1 MHPFIDSVLKKI
13 DDLRHSPTQAS
24 SWVPIPLTHIDDP
37 SKMPPKLMRDE
48 HYFEVWV
55 NEMYLAYE
63 REWFKTFNPMVVA
76 VTEFSY
82 AGKDLGLPY
91 VVGPNL
97 ISSGIA
103 QPEGMLFS
111 NTRIAGPRPYKGDQ
125 LTVALVLCKLQVD
138 DLLRKLV
145 DALGSFAGLL
155 NLTAGL
161 GAALQITDSV
171 LDMID
176 ALTSADGK
184 ATPVLGVRS
193 QFSPVIPG
201 YYALIDQPGV
211 TAEQLWIKNKRLYF
225 GATRDTAVE
234 FRQADF
240 ILFSLCEASTEE
252 IDVSRLPFYSTYQA
266 MLLEANQSSKKEIW
280 ANTKANLAALLGM
293 LDTSPD
299 LTSSHASR
307 LGDQWIET
315 VTVLHKRA
323 ERVAHLGPGE
333 EAKAG
338 AIEEESSPLE
348 HVRDK
353 ALSVLDL

>member
-1 MHPFIDSVLKKI
+1 MHPFIDSIMKKI
-13 DDLRHSPTQAS
+13 DDLHHTPTQAS
-24 SWVPIPLTHIDDP
+24 SWVPIPLTHIDDLG
-37 SKMPPKLMRDE
+37 KLPPKLVRDE

-55 NEMYLAYE
+55 NEMYLAYD

-76 VTEFSY
+76 VTDFSY
-82 AGKDLGLPY
+82 AGKDLSLPY

-97 ISSGIA
+97 ISAGVDLP
-103 QPEGMLFS
+103 QGMLFS
-111 NTRIAGPRPYKGDQ
+111 NTRVAGPRPYKGDQ
-125 LTVALVLCKLQVD
+125 VTVALVLCKLQID

-145 DALGSFAGLL
+145 DALGNFAGLL

-161 GAALQITDSV
+161 GASLQITNSV

-176 ALTSADGK
+176 ALTSSDGK
-184 ATPVLGVRS
+184 ATPVIGVRS

-201 YYALIDQPGV
+201 YYALVDQPGV
-211 TAEQLWIKNKRLYF
+211 TPEKLWVKNKQLFF
-225 GATRDTAVE
+225 GETKESAVE

-240 ILFSLCEASTEE
+240 ILFSLCESGTEE
-252 IDVSRLPFYSTYQA
+252 IDVSRLPFYNTYQA
-266 MLLEANQSSKKEIW
+266 MLLEANQSAKADIW

-299 LTSSHASR
+299 LTTLHASK

-315 VTVLHKRA
+315 VTTLHKRA
-323 ERVAHLGPGE
+323 ERIAHLGPEEKESAAQE
-333 EAKAG
+333 EA
-338 AIEEESSPLE
+338 SPLE

-353 ALSVLDL
+353 ALSVLNL